1 MIFGKYG
8 TMILEN
14 MEKNYPYRKK
24 ELELKGELDIKILQ
38 REKYI
43 LELKK
48 EVEEKIKKEHQVP
61 NTHEISI
68 LAKYQQMIDG
78 LVDEVLMKEIML
90 NVWIGNL
97 GKYNEGELVGEW
109 LELPVSKK
117 ELDTFLREK
126 VGLQLTQEEVE
137 RSLAENGVCYEEYM
151 INDYETDLPIQISE
165 YENLDNL
172 NLLATIAE
180 NVNDMDAIN
189 AYVDSQGKMTIEEL
203 ANLMEQEDN
212 IAYYRFSND
221 NLFMSSEEKMGYEM
235 AEITGLLDTLQ
246 KMQIEDFFDFEGYGR
261 SWENGDITIL
271 DEGYIDF
278 GDCDVDLRRYTLEEL
293 KEQYNLEDIKKLKI
307 VFKEVGKDPVV
318 MEIDDTL
325 EAKQKLVGGLI
336 EVVPYKDD
344 LLLICNEEGKI
355 ANLKPNLQFDY
366 DYIAGN
372 CFIVGDDFENSGFK
386 SVEESQIEGIKKD
399 LENRTIILEE
409 IEETD
414 DMEF

>member
-1 MIFGKYG
+1 
-8 TMILEN
+8 
-14 MEKNYPYRKK
+14 
-24 ELELKGELDIKILQ
+24 
-38 REKYI
+38 
-43 LELKK
+43 
-48 EVEEKIKKEHQVP
+48 
-61 NTHEISI
+61 
-68 LAKYQQMIDG
+68 
-78 LVDEVLMKEIML
+78 ML

-137 RSLAENGVCYEEYM
+137 MSLAENGVCYEEYM

-189 AYVDSQGKMTIEEL
+189 AYVDSQGEMTIEEL

-235 AEITGLLDTLQ
+235 AEITGLLATLQ

-261 SWENGDITIL
+261 SGENGDITIFK
-271 DEGYIDF
+271 YIF
-278 GDCDVDLRRYTLEEL
+278 
-293 KEQYNLEDIKKLKI
+293 IF
-307 VFKEVGKDPVV
+307 VF
-318 MEIDDTL
+318 
-325 EAKQKLVGGLI
+325 
-336 EVVPYKDD
+336 
-344 LLLICNEEGKI
+344 
-355 ANLKPNLQFDY
+355 F
-366 DYIAGN
+366 
-372 CFIVGDDFENSGFK
+372 S
-386 SVEESQIEGIKKD
+386 
-399 LENRTIILEE
+399 
-409 IEETD
+409 
-414 DMEF
+414 

>member
-1 MIFGKYG
+1 
-8 TMILEN
+8 
-14 MEKNYPYRKK
+14 
-24 ELELKGELDIKILQ
+24 
-38 REKYI
+38 
-43 LELKK
+43 
-48 EVEEKIKKEHQVP
+48 
-61 NTHEISI
+61 
-68 LAKYQQMIDG
+68 
-78 LVDEVLMKEIML
+78 ML

-189 AYVDSQGKMTIEEL
+189 AYVDSQGEMTIEEL

-212 IAYYRFSND
+212 IAYYRFSKD

-235 AEITGLLDTLQ
+235 AEITGLLATLQ

-355 ANLKPNLQFDY
+355 SNLKPNLQFDY

-372 CFIVGDDFENSGFK
+372 CFVVGDDFENSGFK
-386 SVEESQIEGIKKD
+386 SVEENQIEGIKKD
-399 LENRTIILEE
+399 LEDRTIILEE

>member
-1 MIFGKYG
+1 
-8 TMILEN
+8 
-14 MEKNYPYRKK
+14 
-24 ELELKGELDIKILQ
+24 
-38 REKYI
+38 
-43 LELKK
+43 
-48 EVEEKIKKEHQVP
+48 
-61 NTHEISI
+61 
-68 LAKYQQMIDG
+68 
-78 LVDEVLMKEIML
+78 ML

-235 AEITGLLDTLQ
+235 AEITGLLYTLQ